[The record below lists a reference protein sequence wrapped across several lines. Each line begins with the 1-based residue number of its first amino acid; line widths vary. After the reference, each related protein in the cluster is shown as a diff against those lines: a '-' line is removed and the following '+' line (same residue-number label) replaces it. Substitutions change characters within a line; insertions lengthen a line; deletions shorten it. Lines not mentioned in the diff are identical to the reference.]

1 MGLAEGLGPLTPSD
15 LPLLLS
21 QDCVL
26 CGMVPHNEQGS
37 KTLVTFTPMGLLL

>member
-1 MGLAEGLGPLTPSD
+1 MGLAESFGPLTPSD

-21 QDCVL
+21 QDHAL

-37 KTLVTFTPMGLLL
+37 KP